1 MAIQDLKEQMAR
13 LPEQPGIYIY
23 YNQHGDTLYVGKAR
37 SLRDRTRSYLNAYGT
52 SPRHDALLDEAVRL
66 EVIVTDSVVEALAL
80 ENNLIKQ
87 RAPRYNILLRDDKN
101 YPYLQL
107 TTTEAFPRVLVARSV
122 ERDGNVYAGPFLPA
136 KFARRTMGL
145 THKVFGIRSC
155 NEVITGSRHRPC
167 LEYDIK
173 RCLAPCVAAICSADR
188 YSQAVAD
195 TRLFLEGR
203 NEELADQLRARMLD
217 AASHERFEEAAQL
230 RDAMRTVEALLER
243 HQKMASAELGDRDVF
258 GVKTGASGAVVQVF
272 LVRGGRVIERVEFV
286 WDGPQ
291 IGSPGP
297 QKAQNVPIGSPGPQ
311 KAQNVPIGSAG
322 PQKAQDVPIGS
333 PAGEVIESAI
343 QHFYSDQEPPPE
355 VHVPVL
361 PPEHQV
367 LEEWLAQRAGRRVR
381 IVVPQRGSKK
391 GFMELAHRNAA
402 LGYRTRFDTSQT
414 ANYEALE
421 SLQAVLRLPK
431 LPRRIDCFD
440 ISTIQGAETV
450 ASMVVCEEG
459 RMRPSEYR
467 KFKIKSAG
475 SGEPGSGSPSLGPEA
490 VVPAPGSRLPVPG
503 HFLDDFAAMEQVVR
517 RRYAKVL
524 ENGGPFPDLI
534 VIDGGKG
541 QLNAA
546 YTALEAV
553 GLSNLVA
560 IGLAKKEELVFT
572 RDSLEPLALDPHGS
586 ALRLL
591 QRIRDEA
598 HRFAI
603 TFHRQSRKKRDLQS
617 ELDVVPGI
625 GLRRRKTLLT
635 AFGSLSGVRR
645 ATREELA
652 RVVGVKVADA
662 VIAHFAA
669 NP

>member
-1 MAIQDLKEQMAR
+1 MAIQDLREQMAR

-23 YNQHGDTLYVGKAR
+23 YNDKGETLYVGKAR
-37 SLRDRTRSYLNAYGT
+37 SLRDRTRSYLNAYGM
-52 SPRHDALLDEAVRL
+52 SPRHDALLDEASRI

-80 ENNLIKQ
+80 ENNIIKQ

-107 TTTEAFPRVLVARSV
+107 TTTEAFPRVLIARSV
-122 ERDGNVYAGPFLPA
+122 ERDGNLYAGPFLPA

-145 THKVFGIRSC
+145 AHKVFGIRSC
-155 NEVITGSRHRPC
+155 NEVITGNRHRPC

-173 RCLAPCVAAICSADR
+173 RCLAPCVVTICSEER
-188 YSQAVAD
+188 YAVAVND
-195 TRLFLEGR
+195 TKLFLEGR
-203 NEELADQLRARMLD
+203 NEELADQLRERMVQ
-217 AASHERFEEAAQL
+217 AADQERYEEAAQL
-230 RDAMRTVEALLER
+230 RDAMRTVEAVQER
-243 HQKMASAELGDRDVF
+243 TQKMASAELGDRDVF
-258 GVKTGASGAVVQVF
+258 GVKVGASGAVVQIF
-272 LVRGGRVIERVEFV
+272 IVRGGRVIERVEFV
-286 WDGPQ
+286 WDA
-291 IGSPGP
+291 P
-297 QKAQNVPIGSPGPQ
+297 QKAENSQADSE
-311 KAQNVPIGSAG
+311 A
-322 PQKAQDVPIGS
+322 
-333 PAGEVIESAI
+333 EVIESAI
-343 QHFYSDQEPPPE
+343 QQFYTDQEPPPE
-355 VHVPVL
+355 IHVPV
-361 PPEHQV
+361 PPNEQQL
-367 LEEWLAQRAGRRVR
+367 LEDWLGQKAGRKVR
-381 IVVPQRGSKK
+381 IVVPQRGTKK
-391 GFMELAHRNAA
+391 GMMELAHRNAA
-402 LGYRTRFDTSQT
+402 LGYRTRFDQNAT

-440 ISTIQGAETV
+440 ISTIQGSETV

-467 KFKIKSAG
+467 KFKIKPQDLKTLRPQDLGASPQ
-475 SGEPGSGSPSLGPEA
+475 GE
-490 VVPAPGSRLPVPG
+490 R
-503 HFLDDFAAMEQVVR
+503 FLDDFAAMEQVVR
-517 RRYAKVL
+517 RRYSKVL

-546 YTALEAV
+546 YAALEAV

-572 RDSLEPLALDPHGS
+572 RDSVEPLALDPHGA

-652 RVVGVKVADA
+652 RVVGRKAADA

>member
-1 MAIQDLKEQMAR
+1 MIQDLKEQIAR
-13 LPEQPGIYIY
+13 LPEQPGIYLY
-23 YNQHGDTLYVGKAR
+23 YNAKGETLYVGKAR
-37 SLRDRTRSYLNAYGT
+37 SLRDRTRSYLGAYGM

-107 TTTEAFPRVLVARSV
+107 TTTEPFPRVLVARSV
-122 ERDGNVYAGPFLPA
+122 ERDGSVYAGPFLPA
-136 KFARRTMGL
+136 KFARRTMSL

-155 NEVITGSRHRPC
+155 NEVITGTRQRPC
-167 LEYDIK
+167 LEFDIK
-173 RCLAPCVAAICSADR
+173 RCLAPCVATICSEER
-188 YSQAVAD
+188 YAVAVAD

-203 NEELADQLRARMLD
+203 NDELADQLRSRMLE
-217 AASHERFEEAAQL
+217 ASVDQRFEEAAQL
-230 RDAMRTVEALLER
+230 RDAMRTVQSVRER
-243 HQKMASAELGDRDVF
+243 QRQKMASAELGDRDVF
-258 GVKTGASGAVVQVF
+258 GVKVGASGAVVQVF
-272 LVRGGRVIERVEFV
+272 IVRGGRVIERVEFI
-286 WDGPQ
+286 WDAAESGE
-291 IGSPGP
+291 SE
-297 QKAQNVPIGSPGPQ
+297 ADV
-311 KAQNVPIGSAG
+311 VEAG
-322 PQKAQDVPIGS
+322 LQQ
-333 PAGEVIESAI
+333 
-343 QHFYSDQEPPPE
+343 FYADQEPPPE
-355 VHVPVL
+355 IHVPVAL
-361 PPEHQV
+361 TEQQL
-367 LEEWLAQRAGRRVR
+367 LEDWLAQKTHRKVR
-381 IVVPQRGSKK
+381 IVVPQRGNKK
-391 GFMELAHRNAA
+391 GMLELAYRNAA
-402 LGYRTRFDTSQT
+402 LAYRTRFDQNAT

-421 SLQAVLRLPK
+421 MLQAAVRLPK

-440 ISTIQGAETV
+440 ISTIQGSETV
-450 ASMVVCEEG
+450 ASMVVCVEG

-467 KFKIKSAG
+467 KFKIKPVSR
-475 SGEPGSGSPSLGPEA
+475 EPGTGNDGNATPDPGSPI
-490 VVPAPGSRLPVPG
+490 PVPG
-503 HFLDDFAAMEQVVR
+503 RFLDDFAAMAQVVR

-546 YTALEAV
+546 YAALETV

-560 IGLAKKEELVFT
+560 VGLAKKEELVFT
-572 RDSLEPLALDPHGS
+572 RDSMAPLALDPHGA

-603 TFHRQSRKKRDLQS
+603 TFHRQSRRTRDLQS
-617 ELDVVPGI
+617 ELDVVAGI

>member
-1 MAIQDLKEQMAR
+1 VAIQDLKEQIAR
-13 LPEQPGIYIY
+13 LPEQPGIYLY
-23 YNQHGDTLYVGKAR
+23 YNAKGETLYVGKAR
-37 SLRDRTRSYLNAYGT
+37 SLRDRTRSYLGAYGM

-107 TTTEAFPRVLVARSV
+107 TTTEPFPRVLVARSV

-136 KFARRTMGL
+136 KFARRTMSL

-155 NEVITGSRHRPC
+155 NEVITGTRQRPC
-167 LEYDIK
+167 LEFDIK
-173 RCLAPCVAAICSADR
+173 RCLAPCVATICSEER
-188 YSQAVAD
+188 YSVAVAD

-203 NEELADQLRARMLD
+203 NDELADQLQARMLE
-217 AASHERFEEAAQL
+217 ASADQRFEEAAQL
-230 RDAMRTVEALLER
+230 RDAMRTVQAVRER
-243 HQKMASAELGDRDVF
+243 QQQKMASVELGDRDVF
-258 GVKTGASGAVVQVF
+258 GVKVGASGAVVQVF
-272 LVRGGRVIERVEFV
+272 IVRGGRVIERVEFI
-286 WDGPQ
+286 WATEAAADPRATEGTESSERA
-291 IGSPGP
+291 IS
-297 QKAQNVPIGSPGPQ
+297 
-311 KAQNVPIGSAG
+311 
-322 PQKAQDVPIGS
+322 
-333 PAGEVIESAI
+333 EVVEAAI
-343 QHFYSDQEPPPE
+343 QQFYSDQEPPPE
-355 VHVPVL
+355 VHVPAA
-361 PPEHQV
+361 PADQAV
-367 LEEWLAQRAGRRVR
+367 LEEWLTQRAERKVR
-381 IVVPQRGSKK
+381 IVVPQRGNKK
-391 GFMELAHRNAA
+391 GMMELAHRNAGLA
-402 LGYRTRFDTSQT
+402 YRTRFDQNAT

-421 SLQAVLRLPK
+421 MLQAALRLPK

-440 ISTIQGAETV
+440 ISTIQGSETV

-467 KFKIKSAG
+467 KFKIKQDQGSAIGDQG
-475 SGEPGSGSPSLGPEA
+475 SGVA
-490 VVPAPGSRLPVPG
+490 QR
-503 HFLDDFAAMEQVVR
+503 FLDDFAAMEQVVR

-546 YTALEAV
+546 YAALEKV

-560 IGLAKKEELVFT
+560 VGLAKKEELVFT
-572 RDSLEPLALDPHGS
+572 RDSMEPLALDPHGA

-617 ELDVVPGI
+617 VLDLVPGV
-625 GLRRRKTLLT
+625 GLRRRKVLLT